1 MMRHVL
7 IIDGLNLI
15 HRARVAMQEAENGCT
30 FAALRSIRSLIDR
43 FKPDTA
49 YFVMEGVPR
58 RRIEASEGTYKA
70 QRTGMDDTF
79 RNQKR
84 QITDII
90 SRHLPVIVTRHPDYE
105 ADDVIAHLAEHVHS
119 EDRVTIVSTD
129 TDFTQLLRA
138 DDRRISLYSPIKD
151 IFVEAPPYDY
161 VRWKALR
168 GDGADNIPGIPGIG
182 DKRATTLVTEAGA
195 LEAYFA
201 KKPETRAIFEHNLSM
216 IGFEDL
222 TETWGQ
228 VTFSAPARQND
239 NLRSRMQNLD
249 IMSLT
254 SDKTWPKWIASFD
267 RLWIKFPSQA
277 A

>member
-1 MMRHVL
+1 MRHVL

-15 HRARVAMQEAENGCT
+15 HRARVAMGESENGCT
-30 FAALRSIRSLIDR
+30 FAALRSVRSLVER
-43 FKPDTA
+43 FKPDVA
-49 YFVMEGVPR
+49 YFVLEGVPR

-70 QRTGMDDTF
+70 QRSSMDDSF
-79 RNQKR
+79 WNQKR

-90 SRHLPVIVTRHPDYE
+90 SRHLPVIVTRHADYE
-105 ADDVIAHLAEHVHS
+105 ADDVIAHLAQKHHRD
-119 EDRVTIVSTD
+119 DRVTIVSTD
-129 TDFTQLLRA
+129 TDFTQLLQT
-138 DDRRISLYSPIKD
+138 DNRRITLYSPIKD

-182 DKRATTLVTEAGA
+182 DKRATTLVTEEGA
-195 LEAYFA
+195 LEAYFT
-201 KKPETRAIFEHNLSM
+201 KKPDTRAIFEHNLSM

-222 TETWGQ
+222 AETWVGT
-228 VTFSAPARQND
+228 TFSEPARQND
-239 NLRSRMQNLD
+239 KLRGNLQDLG

-254 SDKTWPKWIASFD
+254 NDKTWPKWIASFD
-267 RLWIKFPSQA
+267 RLWMQFLSQA

>member
-1 MMRHVL
+1 MRHVL

-15 HRARVAMQEAENGCT
+15 HRARVAMGESENGCT
-30 FAALRSIRSLIDR
+30 FAALRSVRSLVER
-43 FKPDTA
+43 FKPDFA
-49 YFVMEGVPR
+49 YFVLEGTPR

-70 QRTGMDDTF
+70 QRSSMDDAF
-79 RNQKR
+79 WNQKR
-84 QITDII
+84 QITDLI
-90 SRHLPVIVTRHPDYE
+90 SRHLPVIVTRHADYE
-105 ADDVIAHLAEHVHS
+105 ADDVIAHLAEKHHI

-138 DDRRISLYSPIKD
+138 DDRRIALYSPIKD

-161 VRWKALR
+161 VQWKALR

-182 DKRATTLVTEAGA
+182 DKRATVLVTEDGA
-195 LEAYFA
+195 LEAFFK

-222 TETWGQ
+222 AETWKQ
-228 VTFSAPARQND
+228 TTFSDPLRKNEE
-239 NLRSRMQNLD
+239 LRSTMQGLG
-249 IMSLT
+249 IFSLT
-254 SDKTWPKWIASFD
+254 NDKTWPKWIASFD
-267 RLWIKFPSQA
+267 RLWMQFLSQA

>member
-1 MMRHVL
+1 MKHVL

-15 HRARVAMQEAENGCT
+15 HRARVAMHDAEHGCT
-30 FAALRSIRSLIDR
+30 FAALRSIRSLVER
-43 FKPDTA
+43 FKPDVA

-58 RRIEASEGTYKA
+58 RRLEASEGTYKA
-70 QRTGMDDTF
+70 QRVGMDDSF

-90 SRHLPVIVTRHPDYE
+90 SSHLPVIVTRHADYE
-105 ADDVIAHLAEHVHS
+105 ADDVIAHLAQKHHPD
-119 EDRVTIVSTD
+119 DRVTVVSTD
-129 TDFTQLLRA
+129 TDFIQLVSA
-138 DDRRISLYSPIKD
+138 DDRRITLYSPIKD
-151 IFVEAPPYDY
+151 VFVEAPPYDY

-182 DKRATTLVTEAGA
+182 DKRATTLVTETGA
-195 LEAYFA
+195 LEAFFT
-201 KKPETRAIFEHNLSM
+201 KKPEARAIFEHNLSM

-228 VTFSAPARQND
+228 TTFSTPTRRND
-239 NLRSRMQNLD
+239 NLRERIQGLG
-249 IMSLT
+249 IASLT
-254 SDKTWPKWIASFD
+254 NDKTWPKWIGSFD
-267 RLWIKFPSQA
+267 RMWIQFPSLA

>member
-1 MMRHVL
+1 
-7 IIDGLNLI
+7 
-15 HRARVAMQEAENGCT
+15 
-30 FAALRSIRSLIDR
+30 
-43 FKPDTA
+43 
-49 YFVMEGVPR
+49 
-58 RRIEASEGTYKA
+58 
-70 QRTGMDDTF
+70 
-79 RNQKR
+79 
-84 QITDII
+84 
-90 SRHLPVIVTRHPDYE
+90 
-105 ADDVIAHLAEHVHS
+105 
-119 EDRVTIVSTD
+119 
-129 TDFTQLLRA
+129 
-138 DDRRISLYSPIKD
+138 
-151 IFVEAPPYDY
+151 
-161 VRWKALR
+161 
-168 GDGADNIPGIPGIG
+168 
-182 DKRATTLVTEAGA
+182 VTEAGA

-201 KKPETRAIFEHNLSM
+201 KKPETRAIFEHNLNM

>member
-1 MMRHVL
+1 MKHVL
-7 IIDGLNLI
+7 VIDGLNLI
-15 HRARVAMQEAENGCT
+15 HRARVAMQDAEHGCT
-30 FAALRSIRSLIDR
+30 FAALRSIRSLVER
-43 FKPDTA
+43 FKPDVA

-70 QRTGMDDTF
+70 QRTGMDDAF

-90 SRHLPVIVTRHPDYE
+90 SRHLPVIVTRHADYE
-105 ADDVIAHLAEHVHS
+105 ADDVIAYLAQKHHH
-119 EDRVTIVSTD
+119 EDLVTVVSTD
-129 TDFTQLLRA
+129 TDFIQLVSP
-138 DDRRISLYSPIKD
+138 DDRRITLYSPIKD

-182 DKRATTLVTEAGA
+182 DKRATTLVTEDGA
-195 LEAYFA
+195 LEAFFI
-201 KKPETRAIFEHNLSM
+201 KKPEARAIFEHNLSM

-228 VTFSAPARQND
+228 TTFSEPTRRND
-239 NLRSRMQNLD
+239 ELRERIQNLG
-249 IMSLT
+249 IASLT
-254 SDKTWPKWIASFD
+254 NDKTWPKWIGSFD
-267 RLWIKFPSQA
+267 RMWIRFPSLA

>member
-1 MMRHVL
+1 MRHVL

-15 HRARVAMQEAENGCT
+15 HRARVAMQEAEHGCT

-43 FKPDTA
+43 FKPDVA

-70 QRTGMDDTF
+70 QRVGMDDSF

-90 SRHLPVIVTRHPDYE
+90 SRHLPVIITRHPDYE
-105 ADDVIAHLAEHVHS
+105 ADDVIAHLAEKHHH

-129 TDFTQLLRA
+129 TDFTQLLRP
-138 DDRRISLYSPIKD
+138 DDRRITLYSPIKD

-182 DKRATTLVTEAGA
+182 DKRATILVTEEGA
-195 LEAYFA
+195 LEAFFI
-201 KKPETRAIFEHNLSM
+201 KKPETRAIFEHNLNM

-222 TETWGQ
+222 TNTWNQ
-228 VTFSAPARQND
+228 VTFSVPARHND
-239 NLRSRMQNLD
+239 ELRSRMQSLD
-249 IMSLT
+249 IVSLT
-254 SDKTWPKWIASFD
+254 NDKTWPKWIASFD
-267 RLWIKFPSQA
+267 RLWIQFPSQA

>member
-1 MMRHVL
+1 MRHVL

-15 HRARVAMQEAENGCT
+15 HRARVAMQEAEHGCT
-30 FAALRSIRSLIDR
+30 FAALRSVRSLIDR
-43 FKPDTA
+43 FKPDVA

-70 QRTGMDDTF
+70 QRVGMDDGF

-105 ADDVIAHLAEHVHS
+105 ADDVIAHLAEKHHV

-129 TDFTQLLRA
+129 TDFTQLLRS
-138 DDRRISLYSPIKD
+138 DDRRITLYSPIKD

-182 DKRATTLVTEAGA
+182 DKRATALITESGA
-195 LEAYFA
+195 LEAFFA

-222 TETWGQ
+222 TSTWGQ
-228 VTFSAPARQND
+228 VTFSAPARQNEE
-239 NLRSRMQNLD
+239 LRSRMHSLN
-249 IMSLT
+249 IVSLT

-267 RLWIKFPSQA
+267 RLWIQFPSQA

>member
-1 MMRHVL
+1 MKHVL

-15 HRARVAMQEAENGCT
+15 HRARVAMQDAEHGCT
-30 FAALRSIRSLIDR
+30 FAALRSIRSLVER
-43 FKPDTA
+43 FKPDVA

-70 QRTGMDDTF
+70 QRTGMDDAF

-90 SRHLPVIVTRHPDYE
+90 SRHLPVIVTRHADYE
-105 ADDVIAHLAEHVHS
+105 ADDVIAHLAEKYHRD
-119 EDRVTIVSTD
+119 DRVTIVSTD
-129 TDFTQLLRA
+129 TDFTQLLQA
-138 DDRRISLYSPIKD
+138 ESRRITLYSPVKD

-182 DKRATTLVTEAGA
+182 DKRATTLVTEDGA

-201 KKPETRAIFEHNLSM
+201 KKPETRAIFEHNLKM
-216 IGFEDL
+216 IGFENLD
-222 TETWGQ
+222 ETWNGT
-228 VTFSAPARQND
+228 TFSEPTRRNEE
-239 NLRSRMQNLD
+239 LRERIQNLG
-249 IMSLT
+249 IASLT
-254 SDKTWPKWIASFD
+254 NDKTWPKWIGSFD
-267 RLWIKFPSQA
+267 RMWIRFPSLA

>member
-1 MMRHVL
+1 MKHVL

-15 HRARVAMQEAENGCT
+15 HRARVAMQDAEHGCT
-30 FAALRSIRSLIDR
+30 FAALRSVRSLVER
-43 FKPDTA
+43 FKPDVA

-105 ADDVIAHLAEHVHS
+105 ADDVIAHLAQKHHH

-129 TDFTQLLRA
+129 SDFTQLLQTES
-138 DDRRISLYSPIKD
+138 RRISLYSPIKD
-151 IFVEAPPYDY
+151 IFVDAPPYDY

-182 DKRATTLVTEAGA
+182 DKRATTLVTEDGA
-195 LEAYFA
+195 LEAYFT
-201 KKPETRAIFEHNLSM
+201 KKPETRAIFEHNLKM
-216 IGFEDL
+216 IGFENLD
-222 TETWGQ
+222 ETWSGT
-228 VTFSAPARQND
+228 TFSVPARRND
-239 NLRSRMQNLD
+239 ELRERMEGLG
-249 IMSLT
+249 IASLT
-254 SDKTWPKWIASFD
+254 NDKTWPKWIGSFD
-267 RLWIKFPSQA
+267 RMWIQFPSLA

>member
-1 MMRHVL
+1 MKHVL

-15 HRARVAMQEAENGCT
+15 HRARVAMHDAEHGCT
-30 FAALRSIRSLIDR
+30 FAALRSIRSLVDR
-43 FKPDTA
+43 FKPDVA

-70 QRTGMDDTF
+70 QRTGMDDAF
-79 RNQKR
+79 RTQKR

-105 ADDVIAHLAEHVHS
+105 ADDVIAHLAEKHHAD
-119 EDRVTIVSTD
+119 DRVTIVSTD
-129 TDFTQLLRA
+129 SDFTQLLRA
-138 DDRRISLYSPIKD
+138 DDRRIALYSPIKD

-168 GDGADNIPGIPGIG
+168 GDGADNIPGIPGVG
-182 DKRATTLVTEAGA
+182 DKRATTLVTEDGA

-222 TETWGQ
+222 TTTWDST
-228 VTFSAPARQND
+228 TFSDPNRRND
-239 NLRSRMQNLD
+239 ELRERMQGLG
-249 IMSLT
+249 IASLT
-254 SDKTWPKWIASFD
+254 NDKTWPKWIASFD
-267 RLWIKFPSQA
+267 RMWIQFPSQA

>member
-1 MMRHVL
+1 VKHVL

-15 HRARVAMQEAENGCT
+15 HRARVAMQDAEHGCT
-30 FAALRSIRSLIDR
+30 FAALRSIRSLVER
-43 FKPDTA
+43 FKPDVA
-49 YFVMEGVPR
+49 YFVLEGVPR

-70 QRTGMDDTF
+70 QRVGMDDAF

-84 QITDII
+84 QITDLI
-90 SRHLPVIVTRHPDYE
+90 SRHLPVIVTRHADYE
-105 ADDVIAHLAEHVHS
+105 ADDVIAHLAQRHHH
-119 EDRVTIVSTD
+119 EDRVTVVSTD
-129 TDFTQLLRA
+129 TDFIQLVSG
-138 DDRRISLYSPIKD
+138 DDRRITLYSPIKD

-182 DKRATTLVTEAGA
+182 DKRATALVTEAGA
-195 LEAYFA
+195 LETFFT

-222 TETWGQ
+222 AETWGQ
-228 VTFSAPARQND
+228 TTFSSPIRRND
-239 NLRSRMQNLD
+239 ELRGKLQDLG
-249 IMSLT
+249 IASLT
-254 SDKTWPKWIASFD
+254 NDKTWPKWVGSFD
-267 RLWIKFPSQA
+267 RMWIQFPSLA

>member
-1 MMRHVL
+1 MRHVL

-15 HRARVAMQEAENGCT
+15 HRARVAMQESEHGCT
-30 FAALRSIRSLIDR
+30 FAALRSIRSLVDR
-43 FKPDTA
+43 FKPDVA

-70 QRTGMDDTF
+70 QRVGMDDSF

-105 ADDVIAHLAEHVHS
+105 ADDVIAHLAEKHHHD
-119 EDRVTIVSTD
+119 DRVTIVSTD
-129 TDFTQLLRA
+129 TDFIQLLRS
-138 DDRRISLYSPIKD
+138 DDRRINLYSPIKD

-195 LEAYFA
+195 LEAFFV
-201 KKPETRAIFEHNLSM
+201 KKPEARAIFEHNLGM

-222 TETWGQ
+222 TNTWDQ
-228 VTFSAPARQND
+228 VTFSAPARQNEE
-239 NLRSRMQNLD
+239 LRSRMLGLE
-249 IMSLT
+249 IVSLT
-254 SDKTWPKWIASFD
+254 SEKTWPKWVGSFD
-267 RLWIKFPSQA
+267 RLWIQFPSRA

>member
-1 MMRHVL
+1 MRHVL

-15 HRARVAMQEAENGCT
+15 HRARVAMHEAEHGCT
-30 FAALRSIRSLIDR
+30 FAALRSVRSLVER
-43 FKPDTA
+43 FKPDIA
-49 YFVMEGVPR
+49 YFVLEGVPR

-70 QRTGMDDTF
+70 QRTGMDDSF

-84 QITDII
+84 QVTDII
-90 SRHLPVIVTRHPDYE
+90 AGHLPVIVTRHADYE
-105 ADDVIAHLAEHVHS
+105 ADDVIAHLAEKHHRD
-119 EDRVTIVSTD
+119 DRVTIVSTD
-129 TDFTQLLRA
+129 TDFTQLVRA
-138 DDRRISLYSPIKD
+138 DDRRITLYSPIKD

-182 DKRATTLVTEAGA
+182 DKRATTLVTEEGA
-195 LEAYFA
+195 LEAYFS

-222 TETWGQ
+222 TETWGET
-228 VTFSAPARQND
+228 TFSQPARKND
-239 NLRSRMQNLD
+239 ELRFRLRGLD
-249 IMSLT
+249 INKIT
-254 SDKTWPKWIASFD
+254 DDKSWPKWIGSFD
-267 RLWIKFPSQA
+267 RLWMQFLSQA

>member
-1 MMRHVL
+1 VKHVL
-7 IIDGLNLI
+7 VIDGLNLI
-15 HRARVAMQEAENGCT
+15 HRARVAMQDAEHGCT
-30 FAALRSIRSLIDR
+30 FAALRSIRSLVER
-43 FKPDTA
+43 FKPDVA

-70 QRTGMDDTF
+70 QRTGMDDAF

-90 SRHLPVIVTRHPDYE
+90 SRHLPVIVTRHADYE
-105 ADDVIAHLAEHVHS
+105 ADDVIAYLAQKHHH
-119 EDRVTIVSTD
+119 EDLVTVVSTD
-129 TDFTQLLRA
+129 TDFIQLVSP
-138 DDRRISLYSPIKD
+138 DDRRITLYSPIKD

-182 DKRATTLVTEAGA
+182 DKRATTLVTEDGA
-195 LEAYFA
+195 LEAFFI
-201 KKPETRAIFEHNLSM
+201 KKPEARAIFEHNLSM

-228 VTFSAPARQND
+228 TTFSEPTRRND
-239 NLRSRMQNLD
+239 ELRERIQNLG
-249 IMSLT
+249 IASLT
-254 SDKTWPKWIASFD
+254 NDKTWPKWIGSFD
-267 RLWIKFPSQA
+267 RMWIRFPSLA

>member
-1 MMRHVL
+1 VKHVL

-15 HRARVAMQEAENGCT
+15 HRARVAMQDAEHGCT
-30 FAALRSIRSLIDR
+30 FAALRSIRSLVER
-43 FKPDTA
+43 FKPDVA

-70 QRTGMDDTF
+70 QRTGMDDAF

-90 SRHLPVIVTRHPDYE
+90 SRHLPVIVTRHADYE
-105 ADDVIAHLAEHVHS
+105 ADDVIAHLAEKYHRD
-119 EDRVTIVSTD
+119 DRVTIVSTD
-129 TDFTQLLRA
+129 TDFTQLLQA
-138 DDRRISLYSPIKD
+138 ESRRITLYSPVKD

-168 GDGADNIPGIPGIG
+168 GDGADNIPGIPGVG
-182 DKRATTLVTEAGA
+182 DKRATTLVTEDGA

-201 KKPETRAIFEHNLSM
+201 KKPETRAIFEHNLKM
-216 IGFEDL
+216 IGFENLD
-222 TETWGQ
+222 ETWNGT
-228 VTFSAPARQND
+228 TFSEPTRRNEE
-239 NLRSRMQNLD
+239 LRERVQNLG
-249 IMSLT
+249 IASLT
-254 SDKTWPKWIASFD
+254 NDKTWPKWIGSFD
-267 RLWIKFPSQA
+267 RMWIRFPSLA

>member
-1 MMRHVL
+1 MKHVI

-15 HRARVAMQEAENGCT
+15 HRARVAMQEAEHGCT
-30 FAALRSIRSLIDR
+30 FAALRSIRSVIER
-43 FKPDTA
+43 FKPDVA

-70 QRTGMDDTF
+70 QRVGMDDTF

-90 SRHLPVIVTRHPDYE
+90 SRHLPIVVTRHPDYE
-105 ADDVIAHLAEHVHS
+105 ADDVIAHLANHVHS
-119 EDRVTIVSTD
+119 GDRVTIVSTD
-129 TDFTQLLRA
+129 TDFTQLLSTE
-138 DDRRISLYSPIKD
+138 DRRITLYSPVKD

-168 GDGADNIPGIPGIG
+168 GDSADNIPGIPGIG
-182 DKRATTLVTEAGA
+182 DKRATTLVTEEGA
-195 LEAYFA
+195 LEAYFN
-201 KKPETRAIFEHNLSM
+201 KKPETRAIFEHNLGM

-228 VTFSAPARQND
+228 TTFSEPIRRND
-239 NLRSRMQNLD
+239 DLRSRMQGLE
-249 IMSLT
+249 IFSLT

-267 RLWIKFPSQA
+267 KLWMGFPSIA

>member
-1 MMRHVL
+1 MKHVL

-15 HRARVAMQEAENGCT
+15 HRARVAMHDAEHGCT
-30 FAALRSIRSLIDR
+30 FAALRSIRSLIER
-43 FKPDTA
+43 FKPDVA

-70 QRTGMDDTF
+70 QRVGMDDSF

-90 SRHLPVIVTRHPDYE
+90 SRHLPVIVTRHADYE
-105 ADDVIAHLAEHVHS
+105 ADDVIAHLAQHIHAS
-119 EDRVTIVSTD
+119 ERVTIVSTD
-129 TDFTQLLRA
+129 TDFTQLLRVG
-138 DDRRISLYSPIKD
+138 DDRLSLYSPVKD

-182 DKRATTLVTEAGA
+182 DKRATTLVTEDGA

-201 KKPETRAIFEHNLSM
+201 KKPETRAIFEHNLGM

-222 TETWGQ
+222 SETWEQ
-228 VTFSAPARQND
+228 VTFSEPKRKND
-239 NLRSRMQNLD
+239 ELRLRMQGLD
-249 IMSLT
+249 IVSLT
-254 SDKTWPKWIASFD
+254 NEKTWPKWIASFD
-267 RLWIKFPSQA
+267 RLWIGFPSIA

>member
-1 MMRHVL
+1 MRHVL

-15 HRARVAMQEAENGCT
+15 YRARVAMQEAEHGCT

-43 FKPDTA
+43 FKPDVA
-49 YFVMEGVPR
+49 YFVLEGVPR

-70 QRTGMDDTF
+70 QRVGMDDAF

-105 ADDVIAHLAEHVHS
+105 ADDVIAHLAQKHHG

-129 TDFTQLLRA
+129 TDFIQLIRQ
-138 DDRRISLYSPIKD
+138 DDRRITLYSPIKD

-182 DKRATTLVTEAGA
+182 DKRATTLVTEEGA
-195 LEAYFA
+195 LEAYFT
-201 KKPETRAIFEHNLSM
+201 KKPETRAIFEHNLGM

-222 TETWGQ
+222 TSTWDQ

-239 NLRSRMQNLD
+239 ELRSRIQGLE
-249 IMSLT
+249 IVSLT
-254 SDKTWPKWIASFD
+254 NDKTWPKWIGSFD
-267 RLWIKFPSQA
+267 RLWIQFPSQA

>member
-1 MMRHVL
+1 MKHVL

-15 HRARVAMQEAENGCT
+15 HRARVAMQDAEHGCT
-30 FAALRSIRSLIDR
+30 FAALRSIRSLVER
-43 FKPDTA
+43 FKPDVA

-70 QRTGMDDTF
+70 QRTGMDDAF

-90 SRHLPVIVTRHPDYE
+90 SRHLPVIVTRHADYE
-105 ADDVIAHLAEHVHS
+105 ADDVIAHLAEKYHRD
-119 EDRVTIVSTD
+119 DRVTIVSTD
-129 TDFTQLLRA
+129 TDFTQLLQA
-138 DDRRISLYSPIKD
+138 ESRRITLYSPVKD

-168 GDGADNIPGIPGIG
+168 GDGADNIPGIPGVG
-182 DKRATTLVTEAGA
+182 DKRATTLVTEDGA

-201 KKPETRAIFEHNLSM
+201 KKPETRAIFEHNLKM
-216 IGFEDL
+216 IGFENLD
-222 TETWGQ
+222 ETWNGT
-228 VTFSAPARQND
+228 TFSEPTRRNEE
-239 NLRSRMQNLD
+239 LRERVQNLG
-249 IMSLT
+249 IASLT
-254 SDKTWPKWIASFD
+254 NDKTWPKWIGSFD
-267 RLWIKFPSQA
+267 RMWIRFPSLA

>member
-1 MMRHVL
+1 MRHVL
-7 IIDGLNLI
+7 VIDGLNLI
-15 HRARVAMQEAENGCT
+15 HRARVAMREAEHGCT

-43 FKPDTA
+43 FKPDVA

-70 QRTGMDDTF
+70 QRVGMDDTF

-105 ADDVIAHLAEHVHS
+105 ADDVIAHLATHVHS
-119 EDRVTIVSTD
+119 GDRVTIVSTD
-129 TDFTQLLRA
+129 TDFTQLISR

-161 VRWKALR
+161 VRWKARR

-182 DKRATTLVTEAGA
+182 DKRAETLVTESGA

-201 KKPETRAIFEHNLSM
+201 KKPETLALAAE
-216 IGFEDL
+216 
-222 TETWGQ
+222 
-228 VTFSAPARQND
+228 
-239 NLRSRMQNLD
+239 
-249 IMSLT
+249 
-254 SDKTWPKWIASFD
+254 
-267 RLWIKFPSQA
+267 RLAKLA
-277 A
+277 

>member
-1 MMRHVL
+1 MKHVL

-15 HRARVAMQEAENGCT
+15 HRARVAMQESEHGCT
-30 FAALRSIRSLIDR
+30 FAALRSIRSLVDR
-43 FKPDTA
+43 FKPDVA

-70 QRTGMDDTF
+70 QRSSMDDSF
-79 RNQKR
+79 WNQKR

-105 ADDVIAHLAEHVHS
+105 ADDVIAHLAEKHHGD
-119 EDRVTIVSTD
+119 DRVTIVSTD
-129 TDFTQLLRA
+129 TDFTQLLRT
-138 DDRRISLYSPIKD
+138 DDRRITLYSPIKD

-222 TETWGQ
+222 TETWNA
-228 VTFSAPARQND
+228 TAFSEPVRQND
-239 NLRSRMQNLD
+239 QLRERMQGLG

-254 SDKTWPKWIASFD
+254 NDKTWPKWIGSFD
-267 RLWIKFPSQA
+267 RMWIQFPSLA